1 MLISSTIDQKIF
13 GGILIRRAT
22 EKRTGLMGTRYAVE
36 REAGP
41 TVTPIET
48 VTRVGVTAV
57 EVVVA
62 ADAQAKAAAP
72 PAPAMTELK

>member
-1 MLISSTIDQKIF
+1 M
-13 GGILIRRAT
+13 
-22 EKRTGLMGTRYAVE
+22 VE
-36 REAGP
+36 TACGDTCAHVKERIEDK
-41 TVTPIET
+41 TVTPGET

-57 EVVVA
+57 AVVVA